1 MAKFTAIP
9 AVPSSGVPDWE
20 VQTLS
25 AIKANIE
32 LLLGLVN
39 KSDLS
44 TQAVLKR
51 SFALTDPGLPRITA
65 ITPISVGSISS
76 TNVAGVDFI
85 ITNTGSWN
93 SIPTTLATCG
103 YFEDLEKIKAD
114 IANIRTAI
122 ESITTKLG
130 GA

>member
-32 LLLGLVN
+32 LLLGLIN

-44 TQAVLKR
+44 AQAVLKR
-51 SFALTDPGLPRITA
+51 SFDLTDPGLPRITA
-65 ITPISVGSISS
+65 ITPISVGSISYTTIS
-76 TNVAGVDFI
+76 GYDFI
-85 ITNTGSWN
+85 ITNTGNWN

-114 IANIRTAI
+114 FANIRTAV
-122 ESITTKLG
+122 ESITNKLRG
-130 GA
+130 T

>member
-32 LLLGLVN
+32 LLLGLIN

-51 SFALTDPGLPRITA
+51 SFDLTDPGLPRITA
-65 ITPISVGSISS
+65 ITPISVGSINS
-76 TNVAGVDFI
+76 TNIGGVDFI

>member
-32 LLLGLVN
+32 LLLGLIN

-44 TQAVLKR
+44 SQAVLKR
-51 SFALTDPGLPRITA
+51 SFDLTDPGLPKITA

-76 TNVAGVDFI
+76 TNVGGVDFI
-85 ITNTGSWN
+85 ITNSGSWN

-114 IANIRTAI
+114 IANIRTAV
-122 ESITTKLG
+122 ESITSKLG
-130 GA
+130 GS

>member
-32 LLLGLVN
+32 LLLGLIN

-44 TQAVLKR
+44 SQAVLKR
-51 SFALTDPGLPRITA
+51 SFDLTDPGLPKITA

-76 TNVAGVDFI
+76 TNVGGVDFI
-85 ITNTGSWN
+85 ITNSGSWN
-93 SIPTTLATCG
+93 SIPTALATCG

-114 IANIRTAI
+114 IANIRTAV
-122 ESITTKLG
+122 ESITSKLG
-130 GA
+130 GS

>member
-32 LLLGLVN
+32 LLLGLIN

-44 TQAVLKR
+44 AQAVLKR
-51 SFALTDPGLPRITA
+51 SFDLTDPGLPRITA
-65 ITPISVGSISS
+65 ITPISVGSVSYITIS
-76 TNVAGVDFI
+76 GYDFI
-85 ITNTGSWN
+85 ITNTGNWN

-114 IANIRTAI
+114 IANIRTAV
-122 ESITTKLG
+122 ESITNKLRG
-130 GA
+130 T

>member
-32 LLLGLVN
+32 LLLGLIN
-39 KSDLS
+39 KSSLD

-51 SFALTDPGLPRITA
+51 SFTLTDPGLPKITA
-65 ITPISVGSISS
+65 ITPISVGSISYTTIS
-76 TNVAGVDFI
+76 GYDFI

-103 YFEDLEKIKAD
+103 YFEDLERIKAD
-114 IANIRTAI
+114 IANIRTAV
-122 ESITTKLG
+122 ESITTKLRG
-130 GA
+130 G

>member
-25 AIKANIE
+25 AIKTNIE
-32 LLLGLVN
+32 LLLGLIN

-44 TQAVLKR
+44 SQAVLKR
-51 SFALTDPGLPRITA
+51 SFALTDPGLPKITA
-65 ITPISVGSISS
+65 VTPISIGNLGYTNIS
-76 TNVAGVDFI
+76 GVDFV
-85 ITNTGSWN
+85 ITNSGSWN
-93 SIPTTLATCG
+93 DLTATLATCG

-114 IANIRTAI
+114 IANIRTAV
-122 ESITTKLG
+122 ESITSKLG
-130 GA
+130 GS